1 MADSF
6 DPYHVW
12 LGIPPEE
19 QPPNY
24 YRLLGI
30 RQFETNPDAIDNM
43 ADQRM
48 AHLRTF
54 QTGKN
59 ARHSQKL
66 LNEVSAARVC
76 LLNAKAKQEY
86 DSKLQAAMAAS
97 QPPTPAPRI
106 VANSQPI
113 ARPAPSREAMRR
125 DAAAIAPPLL
135 DLGEPAPLRR
145 PSSVQRTSRN
155 GPWIGVGVALL
166 AVIAIAVGYALMKQ
180 SDQSPS
186 DKGDP
191 HGAHPAIA
199 HDFDPDDPK
208 NAAILVFNSSPA
220 GLPDFTLLV
229 DGQQVPLTASG
240 DFEFACRPGRHE
252 VRGTR
257 PGFKPIDTT
266 VTAAARQRQSINL
279 NWQSA
284 LALQF
289 KWPIA
294 DRKDAELS
302 IDGLVKPLDKI
313 DLEFPLSPG
322 QHTVRI
328 VRPGYRVLR
337 KTISM
342 TLEGCPPL
350 VPVWVPLP
358 GSGSTIAENSASS
371 NRAEPI
377 RPTPIESVESS
388 RPTPA
393 PKLSSIAG
401 DEKPLVRAATTPDEK
416 PAKLAVPDDAAL
428 AKATKAVHD
437 LYLDQLKRAATAD
450 QKIALAKKLYVDALG
465 TSDDPADK
473 FALLKMARDLAAAQG
488 DFDTASEIVGKLAE
502 QYDVDPF
509 EMRFDLLVAGVKTAP
524 EPEDCSAKLNAF
536 ADDAIAADRYESAR
550 RALNAALALKC
561 DPAIR
566 KQTAA
571 HQREVGEAEAEFHRL
586 KSTIAAIKAK
596 PDDPEANLAVG
607 KFNCLF
613 KGNWEAG
620 LPMLAKGSDKS
631 LAELAKLDLSGSS
644 AAADQIKLAD
654 GWWDTGKRPARL
666 RAKALYEAALPSLGG
681 IARARIEKRLQ
692 EVDAKAAETW
702 TNLLRLVDPVK
713 NAVFGK
719 WSKETDGL
727 ECTGATYYD
736 TLLIPM
742 DAGGNYEVRTEFTRL
757 TGAADVA
764 LYLPI
769 NGDHCRVTLGALGR
783 WGGIDTIEGRVVGN
797 RNPTARP
804 AKLENNKRYLLD
816 VAVRTSGTAV
826 EIGVRVNGVDFTSFR
841 GETSQLTS
849 LPNGMRLPYP
859 DQIGIGTQ
867 NSTAIF
873 HTLQYRKLPP
883 LAGR

>member
-1 MADSF
+1 MAESF

-12 LGIPPEE
+12 LGIPPED
-19 QPPNY
+19 QPPNH

-30 RQFETNPDAIDNM
+30 RLFESNPDVIDNM

-66 LNEVSAARVC
+66 LNEVAAARVC
-76 LLNAKAKQEY
+76 LLNSKSKQEY
-86 DSKLQAAMAAS
+86 DSRLRSAMAAARPS
-97 QPPTPAPRI
+97 PPVLQTAADPRT
-106 VANSQPI
+106 SP
-113 ARPAPSREAMRR
+113 RPAPSSEVTRR
-125 DAAAIAPPLL
+125 PAAAIAPTSL
-135 DLGEPAPLRR
+135 DLGERAPLHR
-145 PSSVQRTSRN
+145 PSSVRRARPK
-155 GPWIGVGVALL
+155 GPWISAGVALL
-166 AVIAIAVGYALMKQ
+166 AVIALGIGYVLMYQ
-180 SDQSPS
+180 HDQSPADDRAS
-186 DKGDP
+186 RGVRPVNANDS
-191 HGAHPAIA
+191 
-199 HDFDPDDPK
+199 DPDDPK

-220 GLPDFTLLV
+220 GLPAFTLLV
-229 DGQQVPLTASG
+229 DDQPVPLTASG
-240 DFEFACRPGRHE
+240 DFEIACRPGQHK
-252 VRGTR
+252 VKGTR
-257 PGFKPIDTT
+257 PGFKPIAATI
-266 VTAAARQRQSINL
+266 TAAARQRQSVSL
-279 NWQSA
+279 DWQSA
-284 LALQF
+284 LALRF
-289 KWPIA
+289 EWPIG
-294 DRKDAELS
+294 DRQGAELR
-302 IDGLVKPLDKI
+302 IDGVVKPLDQT
-313 DLEFPLSPG
+313 DLEFPLPPG

-328 VRPGYRVLR
+328 VRPGFRVLT
-337 KTISM
+337 KTIMM

-350 VPVWVPLP
+350 VPVWVPLS
-358 GSGSTIAENSASS
+358 GSRSTIAADSS
-371 NRAEPI
+371 RSISPDPI
-377 RPTPIESVESS
+377 RPAPSDSADAST
-388 RPTPA
+388 PTPA
-393 PKLSSIAG
+393 PKPSSIAG
-401 DEKPLVRAATTPDEK
+401 DEKPLVKPATTPDEK

-428 AKATKAVHD
+428 AKATKAIRE
-437 LYLDQLKRAATAD
+437 LYLDQLKSAATAD
-450 QKIALAKKLYVDALG
+450 QKTALAKKLYVDALG
-465 TSDDPADK
+465 TNDDPVSK
-473 FALLKMARDLAAAQG
+473 FALLRMARDLAAAQD
-488 DFDTASEIVGKLAE
+488 DFDTASEIIGKLAE

-536 ADDAIAADRYESAR
+536 ADDAIAADRYELAR

-561 DPAIR
+561 DPAIH

-571 HQREVGEAEAEFHRL
+571 HQREVGETEAEFHRL
-586 KSTIAAIKAK
+586 KSAIAALQANS
-596 PDDPEANLAVG
+596 DDPQANLAVG

-613 KGNWEAG
+613 KGKWDAG
-620 LPMLAKGSDKS
+620 LPMLAKGGDKA

-644 AAADQIKLAD
+644 AAADQLKLAD
-654 GWWDTGKRPARL
+654 GWWDTGKLQARL
-666 RAKALYEAALPSLGG
+666 RAKALYEAALPSLSG
-681 IARARIEKRLQ
+681 IARTRVEKRIQ

-719 WSKETDGL
+719 WSKGSDGL
-727 ECTGATYYD
+727 ECSGVTYYD
-736 TLLIPM
+736 TLMIPLE
-742 DAGGNYEVRTEFTRL
+742 AGNNYEVRTKFTRL

-783 WGGIDTIEGRVVGN
+783 WGGIDTIEGRAVGN

-849 LPNGMRLPYP
+849 LPSGMRLPNP

-883 LAGR
+883 LR